1 MGGSPLER
9 DLGRQDPEKQGERI
23 RCTEDVETGLGEK
36 GFEWLAGSLALRS
49 W

>member
-1 MGGSPLER
+1 MGGSLLER
-9 DLGRQDPEKQGERI
+9 DLGRQELEKHGGRI
-23 RCTEDVETGLGEK
+23 RCTEDVETGLGEE